1 MRKIVAHVSIVLIA
15 MIAITSSVYGQD
27 SHEPNDALGDATE
40 IPFNQT
46 VIGYIYP
53 AGDGD
58 YYKFYLSCP
67 GILQVKLEEV
77 PSDMRTR
84 IDLYG
89 KNFNWIT
96 RKDATNAGDTVTLEI
111 DIANPGWYYIGIADL
126 DGLAHNAEYTFKV
139 LFEPVIDS
147 KEPNDILGDAT
158 EITFNQ
164 TVRGYIYP
172 AVEWDSYKFHLNSS
186 GILQVKLEEV
196 PSDMRTRIDL
206 YGKNFNWI
214 TRKDAT
220 NAGDTVTLER
230 DIDQPGWY
238 YIGIGDLDGHAHNV
252 EYAFKVLFEPVV
264 DSKETNNAMGDATE
278 ITFNQTVRGYIFPA
292 GDGDFYKF
300 YLNSSGILQVKLE
313 GVPSYMRTRIDLYG
327 KNFNWIT
334 CKYATNAGD
343 TVTLKIDIAN
353 PGWCYIGIGDL
364 DGLAHNVEYAFKVLF
379 EPVIDSK
386 EPNNVLGDATEI
398 TFNQTVRGYIFP
410 AGEWD
415 DYKFHVNN
423 LGILQVKLEEVPSD
437 MRTRIDLYGKNFNWI
452 TCKDATNA
460 GDTVNLE
467 RDIDQPG
474 WYYIGIGDLEGQAH
488 NVEYAFKVLLV

>member
-1 MRKIVAHVSIVLIA
+1 MRKIAHVLIVLIA
-15 MIAITSSVYGQD
+15 MVVLSGSVYGQD
-27 SHEPNDALGDATE
+27 SHEPNDAVGDATE

-46 VIGYIYP
+46 VIGDIYP

-58 YYKFYLSCP
+58 FYKFYLNSP

-111 DIANPGWYYIGIADL
+111 DIANPGWYYIGIGDL
-126 DGLAHNAEYTFKV
+126 SGLAHNAEYKFKV
-139 LFEPVIDS
+139 LFEPVVDS

-172 AVEWDSYKFHLNSS
+172 AGDGDFYKFYLNSS

-230 DIDQPGWY
+230 DIANPGWY
-238 YIGIGDLDGHAHNV
+238 YIGISDLDRLAHNV
-252 EYAFKVLFEPVV
+252 EYVFKVIFEPVV
-264 DSKETNNAMGDATE
+264 DSKEPNNILGDATN

-292 GDGDFYKF
+292 KDGD
-300 YLNSSGILQVKLE
+300 N
-313 GVPSYMRTRIDLYG
+313 
-327 KNFNWIT
+327 
-334 CKYATNAGD
+334 
-343 TVTLKIDIAN
+343 
-353 PGWCYIGIGDL
+353 
-364 DGLAHNVEYAFKVLF
+364 
-379 EPVIDSK
+379 
-386 EPNNVLGDATEI
+386 
-398 TFNQTVRGYIFP
+398 
-410 AGEWD
+410 
-415 DYKFHVNN
+415 YKFHVNSS
-423 LGILQVKLEEVPSD
+423 GILQVKLEEVPSD

-452 TCKDATNA
+452 TRKDATNA
-460 GDTVNLE
+460 GDTVTLE
-467 RDIDQPG
+467 IDIANPG
-474 WYYIGIGDLEGQAH
+474 WYYIGIGDLDGLAHSAEYAFKVLFEPVIDTNEPNTVLGDATNITFNQTVRGYIFPARDGDFYKVNVNSPGILQVKLEEVPSDMRTRIDLYGKNFNWITRKDATNAGDTVTLERDIDQRGWYYIGISDLDGLAH
-488 NVEYAFKVLLV
+488 NEEYAFKVLLV